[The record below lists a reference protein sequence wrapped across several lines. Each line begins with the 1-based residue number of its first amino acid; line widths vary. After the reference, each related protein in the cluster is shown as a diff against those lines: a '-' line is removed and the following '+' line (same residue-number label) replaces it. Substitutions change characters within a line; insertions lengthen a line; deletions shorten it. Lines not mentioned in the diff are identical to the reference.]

1 MSWTED
7 GEGLLCTDA
16 GGGVTM
22 FTVRQ
27 GDKAAPPPSAKEE
40 EDWSLLFQSLGGATA
55 VAFAAAV
62 ADFVGSGGMDR
73 GGMDAW

>member
-1 MSWTED
+1 MGWWR
-7 GEGLLCTDA
+7 EGR
-16 GGGVTM
+16 
-22 FTVRQ
+22 VR
-27 GDKAAPPPSAKEE
+27 SAKEE
-40 EDWSLLFQSLGGATA
+40 EDWSLLFKSLGGATA